1 MVGERATGAA
11 GAAASGEI
19 AAADVGEAAA
29 AGARAAADA
38 AGEAAAV
45 VTEKAGRFARG
56 FGLKGNT
63 KSTKDFNA
71 GDVLKDDCSFLN
83 QFAQCEPRQ

>member
-11 GAAASGEI
+11 REAASGEI
-19 AAADVGEAAA
+19 TAAADVGEALA
-29 AGARAAADA
+29 AGARAAASA

-56 FGLKGNT
+56 FKGNT

-71 GDVLKDDCSFLN
+71 GDCLRDDCSFLN
-83 QFAQCEPRQ
+83 QFAQREPMQ

>member
-1 MVGERATGAA
+1 MKGIYLRSRRRKDAELK
-11 GAAASGEI
+11 I

-29 AGARAAADA
+29 AGARAAASA

-56 FGLKGNT
+56 FKGNT
-63 KSTKDFNA
+63 ESTKDFNA
-71 GDVLKDDCSFLN
+71 GDFLKDDCLFLN
-83 QFAQCEPRQ
+83 QFAQREPMQ